1 MMSRPMLL
9 LLQLLVAV
17 VALGLWQFFASV
29 EVFGKMLLPP
39 FFFSTPVD
47 VFSQIVKWFSSG
59 VIWKHLFITLW
70 ESILAFVIGSIGGVL
85 VGFWFARKPL
95 VAAVFDP
102 YVKMINALPRVV
114 LAPIF
119 ALWLG
124 LGIWSKVALGVTL
137 VFFIVF
143 FNVYQGVKEVS
154 NTVLD
159 NGRMLGMNERQ
170 LMRHVYWPSALSWMF
185 SSLHTSVGFAVVGAV
200 VGEYLG
206 SAAGLG
212 YLIQQ
217 AEGVF
222 DVAGVFAGMFVLSAF
237 VILIDMGVTVVERRL
252 LVWRP
257 TAAEGRG

>member
-1 MMSRPMLL
+1 MSRTSLF
-9 LLQLLVAV
+9 LLQLAIAV
-17 VALGLWQFFASV
+17 IAVLLWYVLTTVPIGGS
-29 EVFGKMLLPP
+29 KLLPP
-39 FFFSTPVD
+39 FFFSTPTD
-47 VFSQIVKWFSSG
+47 VASRIVKWFAEG
-59 VIWKHLFITLW
+59 TIWRHLWVTLT
-70 ESILAFVIGSIGGVL
+70 ESVLAFVIGSLAGIL
-85 VGFWFARKPL
+85 VGFWFAQQPL

-119 ALWLG
+119 ALWFG
-124 LGIWSKVALGVTL
+124 LGIWSKVALGFTL

-154 NTVLD
+154 PTVLA
-159 NGRMLGMNERQ
+159 NARMLGMNDRQ

-206 SAAGLG
+206 SAEGLG

-222 DVAGVFAGMFVLSAF
+222 DVAGVFAGMIVLAAFVL
-237 VILIDMGVTVVERRL
+237 VIDWLVTLAERRL

-257 TAAEGRG
+257 TAAEARV

>member
-1 MMSRPMLL
+1 MSRVSLL
-9 LLQLLVAV
+9 TFQILVAV
-17 VALGLWQFFASV
+17 VSIALWHVLTTTPI
-29 EVFGKMLLPP
+29 FGVTLLPP
-39 FFFSTPVD
+39 FFFSTPGD
-47 VFSQIVKWFSSG
+47 VIGRIITWFADGS
-59 VIWKHLFITLW
+59 IWKHLWITLL
-70 ESILAFVIGSIGGVL
+70 EAMLAFFIGSIGGIL
-85 VGFWFARKPL
+85 IGFWFARKP
-95 VAAVFDP
+95 VIAAVFDP
-102 YVKMINALPRVV
+102 YVKMANALPRVV

-124 LGIWSKVALGVTL
+124 LGIWSKVALGVSL

-154 NTVLD
+154 LTVLS
-159 NGRMLGMNERQ
+159 NARMLGMNERQ

-222 DVAGVFAGMFVLSAF
+222 DVAGVFAGMFVLAAF
-237 VILIDMGVTVVERRL
+237 VIAIDVCVTLIEKRL

-257 TAAEGRG
+257 VATEVRT

>member
-1 MMSRPMLL
+1 M
-9 LLQLLVAV
+9 A
-17 VALGLWQFFASV
+17 
-29 EVFGKMLLPP
+29 
-39 FFFSTPVD
+39 
-47 VFSQIVKWFSSG
+47 
-59 VIWKHLFITLW
+59 
-70 ESILAFVIGSIGGVL
+70 
-85 VGFWFARKPL
+85 
-95 VAAVFDP
+95 
-102 YVKMINALPRVV
+102 NALPRVV

-119 ALWLG
+119 TLWLG

-154 NTVLD
+154 PTVLA
-159 NGRMLGMNERQ
+159 NARMLGMSEQQ

-222 DVAGVFAGMFVLSAF
+222 DVAGVFAGMFVLAAF
-237 VILIDMGVTVVERRL
+237 VIVIDTLVSMVEKRLVGLAAGDERSRSLGRRPL
-252 LVWRP
+252 G
-257 TAAEGRG
+257 AAELLRLDAGRLDDRPPLVDLGLLEFAQGLRRCSSSGKISCARSISFLRVDGLASALRSAPLSLAMISFGVPLGAHSACQKVK